1 MVSEESD
8 KDSDDNNN
16 DPQPEDDDEEE
27 GEGTAKMEDRSTSVP
42 NHVKTIEQRGLVTQ
56 RLSSIFDGWLPSS
69 PTAANSNNNLL
80 SSEKR
85 KSVSEP
91 RLLEHASPISLQKT
105 ALLDTADN
113 DGDDDFEATFE
124 EMLASKL
131 PFTICTILICV

>member
-1 MVSEESD
+1 MD
-8 KDSDDNNN
+8 
-16 DPQPEDDDEEE
+16 
-27 GEGTAKMEDRSTSVP
+27 DRSTSVP

-69 PTAANSNNNLL
+69 PTAANSSNNSL

-113 DGDDDFEATFE
+113 DGDNDFETTFE
-124 EMLASKL
+124 EMLASDL
-131 PFTICTILICV
+131 PLTTYTIYYILTFV